1 MEHTKQILLIIL
13 LLFTYPIF
21 SQDIKPEEVKKIMK
35 KVADWEIKHHDD
47 LAYRAQNSRLSRGKH
62 DMLDWTNGALYVG
75 MSKWAA
81 MADSE
86 KYFDWLRGIGE
97 DHDWKL
103 HMRNGY
109 YARVFHAD
117 DHTV

>member
-1 MEHTKQILLIIL
+1 
-13 LLFTYPIF
+13 
-21 SQDIKPEEVKKIMK
+21 MK

-86 KYFDWLRGIGE
+86 KYFDWLKGIGE

-109 YARVFHAD
+109 YARVFSMLMTIPLD
-117 DHTV
+117 KHTFIFTENIKMKK

>member
-1 MEHTKQILLIIL
+1 
-13 LLFTYPIF
+13 
-21 SQDIKPEEVKKIMK
+21 MK

-47 LAYRAQNSRLSRGKH
+47 LAYRAQSRLYKH

-86 KYFDWLRGIGE
+86 KYFDWLKGMRTTIG
-97 DHDWKL
+97 
-103 HMRNGY
+103 NCI
-109 YARVFHAD
+109 
-117 DHTV
+117 